1 MDTFFLFI
9 SQNLV
14 AVTLLLTCLVA
25 LIFYEGRK
33 GGKKLDPNEATRKI
47 NREGALVLEL
57 VKTPV
62 TILPAS
68 RKISVKSSRSLY
80 FIFAHKE
87 ENLAPLIIN
96 FLLLEKSIFFI
107 YFKLTLLI
115 TVKKNQ

>member
-1 MDTFFLFI
+1 MACVPSFPVNAFAFPEFITIAIGSSSFLDALFTTFFDQI
-9 SQNLV
+9 
-14 AVTLLLTCLVA
+14 T
-25 LIFYEGRK
+25 
-33 GGKKLDPNEATRKI
+33 
-47 NREGALVLEL
+47 EGALVLEF

-68 RKISVKSSRSLY
+68 RRISVKSSRSLY

-107 YFKLTLLI
+107 YF
-115 TVKKNQ
+115 